1 MAMASTG
8 GGGGVIPGRRR
19 IGRVSAGLRFVWMFS
34 QIGARIRLDTDVG
47 FGDLKRGISDIYAI
61 GPAP

>member
-1 MAMASTG
+1 MGMASTG

-19 IGRVSAGLRFVWMFS
+19 IGRVSAGLRFVGMFS
-34 QIGARIRLDTDVG
+34 QIGARIRLDTDTGVC
-47 FGDLKRGISDIYAI
+47 DLKRGISDIYAI